1 MRMKTIIS
9 WVAVM
14 LLIATLPQ
22 VFAYDLTEDPG
33 IKVWEKYEKAGIL
46 TPDNKSMTCT
56 DF

>member
-1 MRMKTIIS
+1 MKTIIS